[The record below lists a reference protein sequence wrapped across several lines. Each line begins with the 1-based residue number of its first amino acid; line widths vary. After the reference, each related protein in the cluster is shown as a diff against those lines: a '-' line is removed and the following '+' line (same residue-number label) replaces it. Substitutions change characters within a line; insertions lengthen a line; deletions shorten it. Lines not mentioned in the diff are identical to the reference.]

1 MTSIKRTIL
10 DRISNSFLLLRKNF
24 LNIVLPLFIY
34 QLLSFIIIFKV
45 FFLIFYNYI
54 NSSYA
59 PKDSFFNDPI
69 FITIIIISILIFI
82 LHLIISTLIWISVI
96 RSIKQA
102 FDWEKPNPIENII
115 YSFKNILN
123 IIKIYWHI
131 FAYVFLIPA
140 CVFIFWWILNICGI
154 YSSND
159 IFLYIWFLML
169 WISILLLITFSLIR
183 LIKTLFVISKTID
196 LDDYSKEGFKK
207 SVELTKN
214 KWWRIF
220 WNIIAIWIFIILIWA
235 IITIIITILW
245 LDPYSA
251 EKSLQIQKS
260 ILLWI
265 LDTSY
270 ANVLKSM
277 SGIFKTLSHTS
288 LISFLWEFMNL
299 LINIVLWIFIY
310 IFIYVFYKDIQK
322 ESIMKDSSNTDKN
335 WTGFK
340 QEKIEF

>member
-1 MTSIKRTIL
+1 MEY
-10 DRISNSFLLLRKNF
+10 
-24 LNIVLPLFIY
+24 IV
-34 QLLSFIIIFKV
+34 Q
-45 FFLIFYNYI
+45 
-54 NSSYA
+54 
-59 PKDSFFNDPI
+59 
-69 FITIIIISILIFI
+69 
-82 LHLIISTLIWISVI
+82 
-96 RSIKQA
+96 
-102 FDWEKPNPIENII
+102 
-115 YSFKNILN
+115 
-123 IIKIYWHI
+123 
-131 FAYVFLIPA
+131 
-140 CVFIFWWILNICGI
+140 
-154 YSSND
+154 ND

-251 EKSLQIQKS
+251 KKSLQIQKS